1 MSNYILNTILS
12 MDTISWI
19 DDDYWGD
26 EIWL

>member
-1 MSNYILNTILS
+1 MSNYILNAILS
-12 MDTISWI
+12 MDTIPWI